1 MYESASTPESAD
13 EVAIRS
19 LYQQAMDGWNRG
31 SGEAFASPFAEDGDL
46 VGFDGTHLKGRQ
58 EIASFH
64 QQLFDT
70 YVKGTRLVGKIRSV
84 RFLTSDVALMHV
96 VGGTI
101 MAGQTDIEPERN
113 SVQTL
118 VATKTEGN
126 GVWLHFKIQGLNTW
140 EGQRRPKR

>member
-1 MYESASTPESAD
+1 LEQPSGLMTGSASTSRSDD
-13 EVAIRS
+13 EDAIRA
-19 LYQQAMDGWNRG
+19 LYQQLMDGWNRG
-31 SGEAFASPFAEDGDL
+31 SGEAFAATFAEDDEL

-70 YVKGTRLVGKIRSV
+70 YVKGSRLVGKIRSV
-84 RFLTSDVALMHV
+84 RFLTPDVAVMHT

-113 SVQTL
+113 SVQIL
-118 VATKTEGN
+118 VA
-126 GVWLHFKIQGLNTW
+126 
-140 EGQRRPKR
+140 KR

>member
-1 MYESASTPESAD
+1 MSEPSSSSRSAD
-13 EVAIRS
+13 EDAIRA
-19 LYQQAMDGWNRG
+19 LYQQSVEGWNKG
-31 SGEAFASPFAEDGDL
+31 SGEAFAAPFAGDGDL

-70 YVKGTRLVGKIRSV
+70 FVKGSRLIGKVRSV
-84 RFLTSDVALMHV
+84 RFLTPDVAVLHA

-101 MAGQTDIEPERN
+101 MAGQLDIEPERN

-118 VATKTEGN
+118 VGN
-126 GVWLHFKIQGLNTW
+126 GTRAGGYRN
-140 EGQRRPKR
+140 